1 LAPWSKFVRNSIWA
15 TLYKDYLLAVLSALI
30 AEGITVSYVYFL
42 FYLISYLKDPD
53 APYTDGIWLIC
64 VYSAAV
70 ALSTVFR
77 NYYIFLGY
85 VIAIK
90 MRKAIVSS
98 MYDKVG
104 KLSTKSLTETNSGKL
119 ITIISGDVF
128 NVERAICMLPLLP
141 ASPLVTLLCLF
152 YIAWGSSIEYAAITL
167 AIWVGCLVGQ
177 ALCNV

>member
-1 LAPWSKFVRNSIWA
+1 
-15 TLYKDYLLAVLSALI
+15 
-30 AEGITVSYVYFL
+30 VYFL
-42 FYLISYLKDPD
+42 FYLIKYLKDPE

-64 VYSAAV
+64 VYSASITV
-70 ALSTVFR
+70 ATLFR

-85 VIAIK
+85 AIAIR

-128 NVERAICMLPLLP
+128 NVERAICIMPILLACP
-141 ASPLVTLLCLF
+141 IVTLLCLF
-152 YIAWGSSIEYAAITL
+152 YISLSSGVEYAAITL
-167 AIWVGCLVGQ
+167 VIWLGCLFG
-177 ALCNV
+177 

>member
-1 LAPWSKFVRNSIWA
+1 M
-15 TLYKDYLLAVLSALI
+15 LAVLSALI

-42 FYLISYLKDPD
+42 FYLISYLKDPE

-70 ALSTVFR
+70 AVSTLFR

-90 MRKAIVSS
+90 MRKAIVSA